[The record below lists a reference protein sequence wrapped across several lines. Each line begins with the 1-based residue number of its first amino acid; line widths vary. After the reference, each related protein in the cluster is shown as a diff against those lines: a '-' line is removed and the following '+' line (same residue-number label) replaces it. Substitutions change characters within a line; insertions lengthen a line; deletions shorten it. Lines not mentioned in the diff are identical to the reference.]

1 DKTGAQSVVVIVNS
15 LDGNDIQTYATE
27 LFREWGIGQ
36 KEKNNG
42 LLILI
47 SMEDRLRR
55 VEVGYGLEG
64 AITDLY
70 SDEVM
75 EQIFKPSFANE
86 DYDKGI
92 TESYSAFADAIAKEY
107 NVTLE
112 KNSRVVLPTNVE

>member
-1 DKTGAQSVVVIVNS
+1 M
-15 LDGNDIQTYATE
+15 
-27 LFREWGIGQ
+27 GQ

-75 EQIFKPSFANE
+75 EQILS
-86 DYDKGI
+86 
-92 TESYSAFADAIAKEY
+92 
-107 NVTLE
+107 L
-112 KNSRVVLPTNVE
+112 VLQMKIMIRE